1 MRALKFP
8 LVLALSM
15 VVFSAIGFAGCSSNS
30 TPNGGTGGAG
40 GGVAGSTGSGGAQ
53 SGTGGSTG
61 SGGRVDAGS
70 DTRTAA
76 GGATGQDGG
85 AGKPNCTALL
95 ACCDMAPAGMLKT
108 ACMGQ
113 YNTANAQGDSA
124 CASTLEIIRGYGV
137 CN

>member
-15 VVFSAIGFAGCSSNS
+15 AVFSAIGFAGCGSNS

-40 GGVAGSTGSGGAQ
+40 GGVAGSSGSGG
-53 SGTGGSTG
+53 STSMGGSTG
-61 SGGRVDAGS
+61 SGGHIDAG
-70 DTRTAA
+70 AGA
-76 GGATGQDGG
+76 GGAAGQDSGS
-85 AGKPNCTALL
+85 GKPNCTALL
-95 ACCDMAPAGMLKT
+95 ACCNSAPAGMLKT
-108 ACMGQ
+108 ACMAQ
-113 YNTANAQGDSA
+113 YTTANAQGDSA